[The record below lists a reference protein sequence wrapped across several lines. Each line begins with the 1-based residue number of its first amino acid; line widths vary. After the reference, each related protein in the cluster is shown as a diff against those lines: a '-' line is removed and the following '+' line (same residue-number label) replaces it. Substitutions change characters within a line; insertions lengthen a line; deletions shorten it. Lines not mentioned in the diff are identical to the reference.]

1 MKENHEDIQHKDKGN
16 SARPVGTSGE
26 RIMKVYILV
35 DMEGASGIWKMEM
48 VKKEFPSDYV
58 EGKAFLEGDIN
69 AAVAAAFEAGASEV
83 VVCDSHSGG
92 GNVNMRNLNPK
103 AVYETSNVGHIMPS
117 LDKTFSGIILL
128 SHHAMAGTLNGFLDH
143 TWNSMEWFEF
153 KINGKPT
160 GEIGIEAAYAAHFNV
175 PVIAVT
181 GDEAACREA
190 RDTLGAVE
198 RAIVKWGI
206 GRNRAKCL
214 PPDAAHE
221 EIRQAVLRG
230 VRSIPRRKPFKPRLP
245 MTLEKTY
252 YRSDMADKD
261 AATTGARRVD
271 ARTVRKVVNSHKNI
285 FWWA

>member
-1 MKENHEDIQHKDKGN
+1 MKI
-16 SARPVGTSGE
+16 
-26 RIMKVYILV
+26 YILV

-48 VKKEFPSDYV
+48 VKSEFPSDYV

-83 VVCDSHSGG
+83 VVCDSHAGG
-92 GNVNMRNLNPK
+92 GNVNMGKLHPK
-103 AVYETSNVGHIMPS
+103 AIYETSNIGRVMPS
-117 LDKTFSGIILL
+117 LDDTFSGIILL

-143 TWNSMEWFEF
+143 TWNSSEWFEF
-153 KINGKPT
+153 KINGEPT

-181 GDEAACREA
+181 GDEAACLEA
-190 RDTLGAVE
+190 QKTLGAVE
-198 RAIVKWGI
+198 YAIVKWGI

-214 PPDAAHE
+214 SPEAAHE

-230 VRSIPRRKPFKPRLP
+230 VKRIPRRKPFKPHLP

-252 YRSDMADKD
+252 YRSDMADRD
-261 AATTGARRVD
+261 AATTGAKRMN
-271 ARTVRKVVNSHKNI
+271 ARTVRKVVASRKDV